1 VSKDASVEIVNVKI
15 NIVFVLQ
22 LAISVQLNV
31 CVKIVEIQILM
42 KKVIVASRASQK
54 IINLI
59 YRGVLNLLIKIFN
72 LTLLIISL
80 EFIVIL
86 FIGHSKIVMLN

>member
-1 VSKDASVEIVNVKI
+1 MFA
-15 NIVFVLQ
+15 LR

-42 KKVIVASRASQK
+42 KKVIVASRASRK

-59 YRGVLNLLIKIFN
+59 YRGALNLLIKIFS
-72 LTLLIISL
+72 LSLLIISL

>member
-1 VSKDASVEIVNVKI
+1 VSKDASVEIVNVKT
-15 NIVFVLQ
+15 NIVFALQ

-42 KKVIVASRASQK
+42 KKVIVASRASRK

-59 YRGVLNLLIKIFN
+59 YRGALNLLIKIFS
-72 LTLLIISL
+72 LSLLIISL